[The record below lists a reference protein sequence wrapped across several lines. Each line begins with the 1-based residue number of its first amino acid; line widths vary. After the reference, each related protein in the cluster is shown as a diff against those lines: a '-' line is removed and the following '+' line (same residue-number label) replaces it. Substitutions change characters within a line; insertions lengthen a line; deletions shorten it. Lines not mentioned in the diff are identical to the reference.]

1 MSKECHVD
9 GVYLDQVSAS
19 DANLCCAPHHN
30 HEGGGGSWWV
40 RSYKNIM
47 SRLKEECNDNCIFTS
62 ECNAEPY
69 ADQFDGFL
77 TWAWVATNYVPF
89 FSKIYAGHVV
99 MFGRSTNGYKKADKE
114 YFRFHVGQ
122 SVMFGQQIGWINAD
136 IIDDEEKM
144 VYLSR
149 MCQMRYEFKD
159 YFNYGK
165 MLRPP
170 KTKDFIPTFVTDS
183 AISFSDVNE
192 APLILSSC
200 WENDGSIAMLITNCD
215 KKEYTLSYD
224 APFDSYDE
232 IRYYGQG
239 KVSPVANSKINIT
252 ISPESA
258 IAIIKK
264 AKE

>member
-1 MSKECHVD
+1 
-9 GVYLDQVSAS
+9 
-19 DANLCCAPHHN
+19 
-30 HEGGGGSWWV
+30 
-40 RSYKNIM
+40 
-47 SRLKEECNDNCIFTS
+47 
-62 ECNAEPY
+62 
-69 ADQFDGFL
+69 
-77 TWAWVATNYVPF
+77 
-89 FSKIYAGHVV
+89 
-99 MFGRSTNGYKKADKE
+99 
-114 YFRFHVGQ
+114 
-122 SVMFGQQIGWINAD
+122 MFGQQIGWINAD

-170 KTKDFIPTFVTDS
+170 KTRDFIPTFVTDS